1 MLKTFEPK
9 FVCFLCKWCA
19 SAGADF
25 AGTSRMTYSPN
36 GIIIRVL
43 CSGRVDTQHI
53 LWAFKMGADG
63 VLVGG
68 CHPGDCHYS
77 VGNYKTARRVALLRV
92 YLKEMGIEPQ
102 RLRLEWISAT
112 ESKKVVEVMN
122 GFTEELRSLG
132 PLTLEREGLP

>member
-9 FVCFLCKWCA
+9 FVCFFCKWCA

-25 AGTSRMTYSPN
+25 AGTSRLTYSPN

-43 CSGRVDTQHI
+43 CSGRVDPLHI

-77 VGNYKTARRVALLRV
+77 TGNHMAAKRIALLKV
-92 YLKEMGIEPQ
+92 YLKEIGIEPQ

-112 ESKKVVEVMN
+112 ESKKVVEVVN
-122 GFTEELRSLG
+122 SFTEELRFLG
-132 PLTLEREGLP
+132 PLTLEQEGPP